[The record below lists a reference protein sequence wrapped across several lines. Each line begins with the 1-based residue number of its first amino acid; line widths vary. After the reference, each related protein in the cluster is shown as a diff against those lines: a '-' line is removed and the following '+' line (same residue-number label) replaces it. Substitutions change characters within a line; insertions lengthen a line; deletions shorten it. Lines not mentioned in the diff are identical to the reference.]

1 MFTTILASIS
11 LTAALQVTAVTELTQ
26 RETMRPRRNPA
37 VATSHAPIGVVDR
50 TVDRAVDNKIEE
62 PPMLGSL
69 ERAKIAMTTGEFDLA
84 RREFRAAA
92 DNAQQAGVLPVEA
105 LRGLTVVLYA
115 QGYTIEAA
123 WTMEELARTALLRGD
138 RETEALALADAIWL
152 YVDGDQMKPANRLH
166 TQLCTIVAETPLSA
180 TTVKIIHDRVLGVRA
195 KGVAVR
201 PAPAYK

>member
-1 MFTTILASIS
+1 MLSTILASIS
-11 LTAALQVTAVTELTQ
+11 LTAALQVTVVTDVAQ

-50 TVDRAVDNKIEE
+50 PVDAKTEE
-62 PPMLGSL
+62 PPTWSSL
-69 ERAKIAMTTGEFDLA
+69 DKAHIALTTGDFDQA

-92 DNAQQAGVLPVEA
+92 DIAHQAGVLPVEA

-152 YVDGDQMKPANRLH
+152 YVDGDQRQPANKLH
-166 TQLCTIVAETPLSA
+166 TQLSAIVAETPLSA
-180 TTVKIIHDRVLGVRA
+180 ATLKVIHDRVRGVRVPA
-195 KGVAVR
+195 KSVVAPR
-201 PAPAYK
+201 APAYK

>member
-1 MFTTILASIS
+1 VSGGGTKTSTTEI
-11 LTAALQVTAVTELTQ
+11 AVA
-26 RETMRPRRNPA
+26 RNPA
-37 VATSHAPIGVVDR
+37 VATSHAPIGVVER
-50 TVDRAVDNKIEE
+50 PVDARIEE
-62 PPMLGSL
+62 PPTWSSID
-69 ERAKIAMTTGEFDLA
+69 RARIAMTTGEFDLA

-92 DNAQQAGVLPVEA
+92 DNAHQAGVLPVEA

-152 YVDGDQMKPANRLH
+152 YVDGDQRQPAIRLH
-166 TQLCTIVAETPLSA
+166 TQLSAIVAETPLSA
-180 TTVKIIHDRVLGVRA
+180 ATLKVIHDRVRGVRA
-195 KGVAVR
+195 HAKGVVAR

>member
-1 MFTTILASIS
+1 MFSTILASMS
-11 LTAALQVTAVTELTQ
+11 LTAALQVTAITEFTQ

-37 VATSHAPIGVVDR
+37 VATSHAPIGIVDR
-50 TVDRAVDNKIEE
+50 VVEARMDE
-62 PPMLGSL
+62 PPTLSAL
-69 ERAKIAMTTGEFDLA
+69 EKARIAMTTGEFDLA

-92 DNAQQAGVLPVEA
+92 DNAHQSGVLPVEA

-152 YVDGDQMKPANRLH
+152 YVDGGQRQPANQLH
-166 TQLCTIVAETPLSA
+166 KQLCAIVAETPLSA
-180 TTVKIIHDRVLGVRA
+180 ATVKIIHDRVRGVRTQA
-195 KGVAVR
+195 KGVVAR

>member
-1 MFTTILASIS
+1 MFSTLLASMS
-11 LTAALQVTAVTELTQ
+11 LTAALQVTAITEFGQ
-26 RETMRPRRNPA
+26 HETPKPRRNPA

-50 TVDRAVDNKIEE
+50 AVDARMDGPPTWGSLDRARV
-62 PPMLGSL
+62 L
-69 ERAKIAMTTGEFDLA
+69 MTTGEFDLA

-92 DNAQQAGVLPVEA
+92 DNAHQAGVLPVEA

-152 YVDGDQMKPANRLH
+152 YVDGDQKQPATKLH
-166 TQLCTIVAETPLSA
+166 AQLCAIVAETPLSA
-180 TTVKIIHDRVLGVRA
+180 STIKIIHDRVRGVRAHA

-201 PAPAYK
+201 PAPAFK